1 MFNYSKE
8 KLEAL
13 GANVTTEEIKQQ
25 PELWLEVIENYREK
39 EEQIRQFID
48 QIQSKHDQ
56 LRVIF
61 AGAGTSAFVGE
72 AVQPYLSQV
81 HENSQITFEAIPT
94 TEIVAKPRN
103 YFFKNQPTLLVSFAR
118 SGNSPESLKT
128 VELAEAII
136 DDLYHLS
143 ITCNPEGKLA
153 TQANT
158 DNHLLIL
165 QPERSNDKGFA
176 MTSSY
181 TCMLLT
187 SLLIF
192 DQNDLST
199 KQSYIKQMVEMAED
213 ILERYEQIEEMV
225 QLDFERVVYLGAG
238 SLFGLAHEAQLKL
251 LELTAGQM
259 ATLYETP
266 LGFRHGPK
274 SFINDKT
281 LVLLFNSND
290 DYADLYDSDLLN
302 EVYHDQIAQEVL
314 SLSVGQNE
322 KHEAKQFVLDE
333 KFKALPDAYLVLPY
347 VVWAQIFA
355 VMTAIKVGNTPD
367 TPSASGTVN
376 RVVKGVILHPFENN

>member
-1 MFNYSKE
+1 MFNYSKD

-25 PELWLEVIENYREK
+25 PELWMEVIENYREN
-39 EEQIRQFID
+39 EEQIQHFID
-48 QIQSKHDQ
+48 QIQSKHDH

-72 AVQPYLSQV
+72 AVQPYLSKV
-81 HENSQITFEAIPT
+81 HENSSITFEAIPT

-103 YFFKNQPTLLVSFAR
+103 YFFKDQPTLLVSFAR

-158 DNHLLIL
+158 ANHLLIL

-192 DQNDLST
+192 DQNDLAT
-199 KQSYIKQMVEMAED
+199 KQAYIEQMVAMAED
-213 ILERYEQIEEMV
+213 IFGRYEQIEEIV

-251 LELTAGQM
+251 LELTAGQI

-314 SLSVGQNE
+314 SLSVGKNE

-347 VVWAQIFA
+347 VIWAQIFA